1 MMLASRLSVR
11 VIHKCR
17 PNATNFGGILGLL
30 SSTEHRCLAVNY
42 NFGTAK
48 FSTQALKSE
57 SSSEN
62 DDIPS
67 SVLSSNS
74 TSTKTA
80 SMLNLTVAEDF
91 RKEHQIRIIQD
102 SKHFSK
108 EEEIKFF
115 PITSF
120 SPDAE
125 NSVNV
130 SSYNCEDFREI
141 HRTPGSQD
149 F

>member
-17 PNATNFGGILGLL
+17 PSATNFGGILGLL

-48 FSTQALKSE
+48 FSTQALKNT
-57 SSSEN
+57 SSSEH

-74 TSTKTA
+74 ASAKTA
-80 SMLNLTVAEDF
+80 STLNLTVAEDF

-108 EEEIKFF
+108 EEEIKYF

-130 SSYNCEDFREI
+130 SLCHCEDFSEI
-141 HRTPGSQD
+141 DRTPGSQD

>member
-1 MMLASRLSVR
+1 MLASRLSVR

-42 NFGTAK
+42 NVK
-48 FSTQALKSE
+48 FSTQALKSTWKSE
-57 SSSEN
+57 SSEN

-74 TSTKTA
+74 TSVT
-80 SMLNLTVAEDF
+80 LNLTVAEDF

-108 EEEIKFF
+108 EEEMKYF

-125 NSVNV
+125 NSVNI
-130 SSYNCEDFREI
+130 SLYHFEDFSEI
-141 HRTPGSQD
+141 LRTPGSQD

>member
-1 MMLASRLSVR
+1 MMLLAASRLSAR

-17 PNATNFGGILGLL
+17 PNVANLGGILGLL
-30 SSTEHRCLAVNY
+30 SSTDHRCLSVNY
-42 NFGTAK
+42 NFGTAE
-48 FSTQALKSE
+48 FSTQALKSTWKSE

-67 SVLSSNS
+67 SVLSSGS
-74 TSTKTA
+74 TSAKDST
-80 SMLNLTVAEDF
+80 LNLSVAEDF

-102 SKHFSK
+102 SKRFSK
-108 EEEIKFF
+108 EEEIKYF

-125 NSVNV
+125 NSVNL
-130 SSYNCEDFREI
+130 SL
-141 HRTPGSQD
+141 
-149 F
+149 

>member
-48 FSTQALKSE
+48 FSTQALKSTWKSE

-62 DDIPS
+62 DDISS

-80 SMLNLTVAEDF
+80 STLDLTVAEDF

-108 EEEIKFF
+108 EEEIKIFVDNTY
-115 PITSF
+115 P
-120 SPDAE
+120 AL
-125 NSVNV
+125 
-130 SSYNCEDFREI
+130 
-141 HRTPGSQD
+141 
-149 F
+149 